1 MVKENNREYNE
12 GTRTLV
18 CMYDCVNEEPRDEE
32 MIITDGEA
40 I

>member
-1 MVKENNREYNE
+1 MVKEVNREYNE

-18 CMYDCVNEEPRDEE
+18 YMYDCEEPRDEE
-32 MIITDGEA
+32 MRITDGEA

>member
-12 GTRTLV
+12 GMCMLV
-18 CMYDCVNEEPRDEE
+18 CMYDCVNEEFRDEE
-32 MIITDGEA
+32 MIIIDGEV

>member
-1 MVKENNREYNE
+1 MNREYNE
-12 GTRTLV
+12 GTRTW
-18 CMYDCVNEEPRDEE
+18 CVNEEPRDEE